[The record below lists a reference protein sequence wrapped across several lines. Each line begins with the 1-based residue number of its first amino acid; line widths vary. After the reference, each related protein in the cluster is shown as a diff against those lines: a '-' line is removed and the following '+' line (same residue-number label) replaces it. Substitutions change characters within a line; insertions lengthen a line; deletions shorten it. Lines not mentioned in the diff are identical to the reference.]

1 MTVAFLS
8 GTRRRTAASIA
19 AVGAGL
25 LALTACEKPTPVAT
39 LTIGTESVNTEAA
52 CYNDGKPLA
61 KDVFDECMKKTGKTL
76 KLDTDQPLRI
86 GVDPAIA
93 ENGWVLGVEG
103 SLSNEA
109 EESKKTYQSI
119 NSRAFFPPGG
129 QDELRLQIVELKDKQ
144 PVGVWQFKLKKTG

>member
-8 GTRRRTAASIA
+8 GTRRRATAAVAI
-19 AVGAGL
+19 VGAGL
-25 LALTACEKPTPVAT
+25 LTLSACEKPTPVAT
-39 LTIGTESVNTEAA
+39 LTIGSESVNTEAA

-61 KDVFDECMKKTGKTL
+61 KDVYDACMKETGKTL
-76 KLDTDQPLRI
+76 EVDPDLPLRI

-109 EESKKTYQSI
+109 EESKKTYQSV

-129 QDELRLQIVELKDKQ
+129 QDKLRLQIVEVKDQQ
-144 PVGVWQFKLKKTG
+144 PVGVWQFQLKKQG